1 MGLQKTLA
9 TSRLHWTNCG
19 LVTSKK
25 ENNSVLLRLIV
36 IGMINCFSSNEMLS
50 MEDWRA
56 EEMEG
61 REGTR
66 LQREEALLY
75 CRVICPGQQQHNKG
89 EYSNNTN
96 PHRVFKESESR
107 SL

>member
-1 MGLQKTLA
+1 MGLQKSLA

-50 MEDWRA
+50 MEHWRA
-56 EEMEG
+56 GEMEG
-61 REGTR
+61 REGTK
-66 LQREEALLY
+66 QDFREKKPY
-75 CRVICPGQQQHNKG
+75 CRVICPGQQPGRIISKVFLLSFS
-89 EYSNNTN
+89 SNG
-96 PHRVFKESESR
+96 R
-107 SL
+107 

>member
-1 MGLQKTLA
+1 MQKSLA

-25 ENNSVLLRLIV
+25 ENNFVLLRLIV

-50 MEDWRA
+50 IEHLGA

-61 REGTR
+61 REERDQTR
-66 LQREEALLY
+66 LQREEALLSSDLSGPTT
-75 CRVICPGQQQHNKG
+75 RENNNKG
-89 EYSNNTN
+89 FFIW
-96 PHRVFKESESR
+96 FK
-107 SL
+107 